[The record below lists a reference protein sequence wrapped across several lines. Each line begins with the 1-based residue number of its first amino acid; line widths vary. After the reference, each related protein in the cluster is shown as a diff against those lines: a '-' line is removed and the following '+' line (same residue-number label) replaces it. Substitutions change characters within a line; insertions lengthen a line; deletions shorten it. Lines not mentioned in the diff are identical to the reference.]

1 MFPSGSDTLTPD
13 QIRLNP
19 TLLVLQSRKRINQEA
34 DKEFEDAARRGDA
47 VKRRFLDAGLLRTTL
62 GMVEEGRYKPEE
74 IEKRL
79 GLESGLIATLGKGVF
94 SAAQHPAPDAG
105 RLA

>member
-1 MFPSGSDTLTPD
+1 MFPSGADAYTPE
-13 QIRLNP
+13 QIKLNP

-34 DKEFEDAARRGDA
+34 SEEFEQAARRGGE
-47 VKRRFLDAGLLRTTL
+47 VRRRFLDVGLLRTTL
-62 GMVEEGRYKPEE
+62 GMLEEGRYSPAE

-79 GLESGLIATLGKGVF
+79 GLENGLIATLGKGVF
-94 SAAQHPAPDAG
+94 SASSHPAPDAG

>member
-1 MFPSGSDTLTPD
+1 MYPSGAEPLSAD

-19 TLLVLQSRKRINQEA
+19 TLLVLQSRQRINQEA
-34 DKEFEDAARRGDA
+34 NDEFEDAARRGDA
-47 VKRRFLDAGLLRTTL
+47 VRRRFLDVGLLRTTL
-62 GMVEEGRYKPEE
+62 GMVEEGRYSPAE

-79 GLESGLIATLGKGVF
+79 GLEPGLIATLGKGVF
-94 SAAQHPAPDAG
+94 SAAQHAAPDAG